1 MNKKIKNYLQN
12 LFNSRIAVLA
22 TFFSFLFIILFL
34 RFFVLQIINGEKYQ
48 KDFSLKIK
56 KELTVEAARGNIYD
70 RNGKLLAYNE
80 LAYSVTISDNDES
93 SDSKIRNKSLNS
105 KLKQVITQIHKNND
119 TLSNDYQIVL
129 DEDGNFVYTVDG
141 TRLKRF
147 LADTFHE
154 RSYSKLGYNKELKF
168 NTAKASAEQIMNYY
182 SKLYQIPKSYSKQ
195 LKYDIIVARVALSA
209 NKYSKYRSTTIAKD
223 VSDETVAYINEHS
236 QELKGI
242 SIEEATIRKY
252 NDPEYFASILGYTGK
267 ISNEEFEDYSSKDK
281 SYTNND
287 EVGKAGIEQYYEKY
301 LRGINGKQTVLVDN
315 VGRISKKLSKKDA
328 KAGNNVYLSVDK
340 DLQIATYKLLEQEI
354 AGIVYAE
361 IRNGIIPKEDVYAS
375 FLKNSIIDT
384 SRFDSPN
391 ATDTEKAVRDIKNQ
405 GVQEGITLIDNE
417 LRSAKPA
424 VNNNLPEKTLD
435 YFTYL
440 ISELKND
447 KVIDTS
453 KIDSNDST
461 YQKWREGN
469 LSPKEYLSY
478 CIKKQWIDISKL
490 NVDEKYA
497 NSDEV
502 YDALCKFVQK
512 KLSNNTGFTKIV
524 YQYLVKEGR
533 ISGTQ
538 VCVLLYEQGIL
549 EQDEGTLNG
558 LKNGTISPFN
568 FLLDKINKIEI
579 TPAQLALEP
588 CTGSTVI
595 TDPNNG
601 EILAMVSYP
610 GYDNNR
616 LANGVDSKYYAALNS
631 DLSKPLYNYAT
642 QERTAPGSTFK
653 MISATAGMSE
663 NVITPDSVINCG
675 GVFNEVSNKPRCWI
689 YPSAH
694 GPENVSTAI
703 KDSCNV
709 FFYTVGYRLASM
721 TGTYNDA
728 KGIEKIQKYAKIYGL
743 DKKTGIEIPENTSAI
758 ATEYPVMAAIGQSN
772 NNFTT
777 VSLSRY
783 VTAITSGKL
792 YTYKLMNKIV
802 NSKGKVLKKY
812 TSKSSDISS
821 TLSSTQWTAIHNGMN
836 QVITTL
842 DCFKGF
848 PISVAGKTGTAQQA
862 GHPNHG
868 LFVGYAPFEEP
879 KITIATRIAH
889 GFSSHNAA
897 AVAQRI
903 MSYYLTGGD
912 LNGMLANKADSI
924 NPSGL
929 SSRSN
934 D

>member
-1 MNKKIKNYLQN
+1 MSKIKDYLKN
-12 LFNSRIAVLA
+12 LFESRIAVLA
-22 TFFSFLFIILFL
+22 AFFSFLFVVLFF
-34 RFFVLQIINGEKYQ
+34 RFFVLQIILGEKYQ

-93 SDSKIRNKSLNS
+93 SSQKVKNQSLNS

-119 TLSNDYQIVL
+119 TLANDFPIVL
-129 DEDGNFVYTVDG
+129 DEDGNYSYTIEG
-141 TRLKRF
+141 TKLKRF

-154 RSYSKLGYNKELKF
+154 KSYSKLGYDKNLKF
-168 NTAKASAEQIMNYY
+168 NTAKASADQIMNYY
-182 SKLYQIPKSYSKQ
+182 AKNYSIPKSYSKQ
-195 LKYDIIVARVALSA
+195 MQYDIIVARVALSA

-242 SIEEATIRKY
+242 AIEEATIRKY
-252 NDPEYFASILGYTGK
+252 NDPEYFASMLGYTGK
-267 ISNEEFEDYSSKDK
+267 ISNEEYEDYSAKDK

-301 LRGINGKQTVLVDN
+301 LRGVNGKQTVLVDN

-361 IRNGIIPKEDVYAS
+361 VKNGIIPKEDVYAA

-384 SRFDSPN
+384 SHFDSPN
-391 ATDTEKAVRDIKNQ
+391 ATDTEKAVKNTCIQ
-405 GVQEGITLIDNE
+405 GLQEGLTIIDGE
-417 LRSAKPA
+417 LRSSKPA
-424 VNNNLPEKTLD
+424 VNNNLPTKTLD

-440 ISELKND
+440 FTQLKTD

-453 KIDSNDST
+453 KINSNDAT
-461 YQKWREGN
+461 YQKWRDGN
-469 LSPKEYLSY
+469 LSPKEYLTY

-490 NVDEKYA
+490 DVNEKYA

-502 YDALCKFVQK
+502 YDALCKYIQK
-512 KLSNNTGFTKIV
+512 RLSNNTGFTKIV
-524 YQYLVKEGR
+524 NQYLVKEGR
-533 ISGTQ
+533 ITGTQ

-549 EQDEGTLNG
+549 DQDDATLNG
-558 LKNGTISPFN
+558 LRNGSISPFN
-568 FLLDKINKIEI
+568 FILDKINKIEI

-616 LANGVDSKYYAALNS
+616 LANGVDSKYYAELNA

-653 MISATAGMSE
+653 MISATAGMAE
-663 NVITPDSVINCG
+663 NVITPDSIINCG
-675 GVFNEVSNKPRCWI
+675 GIFNEVSNKPKCWI

-709 FFYTVGYRLASM
+709 FFYTVGYRLAST
-721 TGTYNDA
+721 TGVYNDA
-728 KGIEKIQKYAKIYGL
+728 KGIEKIQKFAKIYGL

-792 YTYKLMNKIV
+792 YDYKLMNKIV
-802 NSKGKVLKKY
+802 SSNGKLLKQYKSNS
-812 TSKSSDISS
+812 TDISS
-821 TLSSTQWTAIHNGMN
+821 TLNNAQWTAIRNGMN

-842 DCFKGF
+842 DCFNGF
-848 PISVAGKTGTAQQA
+848 PINVAGKTGTAQQA

-868 LFVGYAPFEEP
+868 LFVGFAPFEAP
-879 KITIATRIAH
+879 RITIATRIAH

-897 AVAQRI
+897 AVSQRI
-903 MSYYLTGGD
+903 MAYYLAGGD
-912 LNGMLANKADSI
+912 LNAMLANNADSI

-929 SSRSN
+929 TSRSN